1 MVMEANRMDK
11 KVVTTTIVHMD
22 TIATVKLVEDPAS
35 TKTDEVE
42 ENIAAG
48 IIKVAIVDMEAAE
61 AIKSANTE
69 MTTEVKEDTMTSQ
82 DTITEIEAMEEVTSI
97 MKTRKLIVA
106 LAAIEVTIVTGATE
120 RAVGMAAT
128 GTIEAIVDMVVAA
141 TNAGMEVAFCKNS
154 LSTSLTKIRSTP
166 TQTTDNSTKTTQLSL
181 AKSSSK
187 KRLLSTSKFIFSK
200 VRIASN
206 LTSVKIGS
214 LHKTT
219 LRNLRLSRF
228 ICSL

>member
-1 MVMEANRMDK
+1 MDK

-69 MTTEVKEDTMTSQ
+69 MTTEAKEDTMTSQ
-82 DTITEIEAMEEVTSI
+82 DTTTEIEAMEEVTSI

-106 LAAIEVTIVTGATE
+106 LAAIEGTIVTGATE

-128 GTIEAIVDMVVAA
+128 GTIEAIVVIVDMVVAA

-206 LTSVKIGS
+206 LTSVKTGS